1 MLDRI
6 RQRARQ
12 AGAHLWRRLRSP
24 VVLRF
29 FGGVAATYAARHG
42 FDLDPGQTALVL
54 GVVLGVGSLD
64 ATRKVTPVAD
74 PRLPKGRRAGRYE

>member
-1 MLDRI
+1 MRDHLRRWAI
-6 RQRARQ
+6 
-12 AGAHLWRRLRSP
+12 AGWRRLRSP

-74 PRLPKGRRAGRYE
+74 PRLPKGRRAGRYPA